1 MNGKGWLGSNVSGL
15 TRRQLAIGASVATGV
30 GTFAVRAGA
39 NTDDGISHTA
49 ESIHQEPVF
58 PAGRRRVYEALVDPR
73 QFDRIVQLSAAMQSM
88 TAGNTPSEIGR
99 QPGSAF
105 SVFHGHILGRQI
117 ELIADERIVQA
128 WRVADWSPGVY
139 SIARFQFTQEGSN
152 TRVILDHTG
161 FPIGKRNIWPTAGKQ
176 TIGSRCKNICAR
188 NG

>member
-1 MNGKGWLGSNVSGL
+1 MSGL
-15 TRRQLAIGASVATGV
+15 TRRQLAIGASVATCV
-30 GTFAVRAGA
+30 GTLAIRAGA
-39 NTDDGISHTA
+39 DIDDGISRTA
-49 ESIHQEPVF
+49 EAIHQEPVF
-58 PAGRRRVYEALVDPR
+58 AASRRRVYEALMDPT
-73 QFDRIVQLSAAMQSM
+73 QFDRIVQLSAAMQTM
-88 TAGNTPSEIGR
+88 TAGNTPCEIGR

-161 FPIGKRNIWPTAGKQ
+161 FPAGKAQ
-176 TIGSRCKNICAR
+176 HLADGWKANYWEPLQKYLRT
-188 NG
+188 